1 MQYLSGMKKTI
12 RQKFQEAPDNKSG
25 AILNTDSTSH
35 KVKHEVAPNFLRH
48 VYSES
53 LPDLAKITIA
63 EAEGDYDTIIRYLE
77 GLKEHIEKWIGEL
90 KNESG
95 TYRNI

>member
-1 MQYLSGMKKTI
+1 M
-12 RQKFQEAPDNKSG
+12 FQEALDNKFS
-25 AILNTDSTSH
+25 AIPNTNLTGH
-35 KVKHEVAPNFLRH
+35 KMKHGVAPNFLRH

-53 LPDLAKITIA
+53 VPDLAKITIA
-63 EAEGDYDTIIRYLE
+63 EAEGDYDTIIKYLE
-77 GLKEHIEKWIGEL
+77 SLKEHIEKWIGEL

>member
-1 MQYLSGMKKTI
+1 MKKTV
-12 RQKFQEAPDNKSG
+12 RQMFQEALDNKSS
-25 AILNTDSTSH
+25 AIPNTDSDSH
-35 KVKHEVAPNFLRH
+35 KMKHGVAPNFLRH

-53 LPDLAKITIA
+53 VPDLAKITVA

-77 GLKEHIEKWIGEL
+77 NLKEHIEKWIGEL

-95 TYRNI
+95 TYCF

>member
-1 MQYLSGMKKTI
+1 MKKTA
-12 RQKFQEAPDNKSG
+12 RQMFQEALDNKSS
-25 AILNTDSTSH
+25 ATPNTDEPTGQKIEHPIVS
-35 KVKHEVAPNFLRH
+35 NFLRH

-53 LPDLAKITIA
+53 VPDLARITVA

-77 GLKEHIEKWIGEL
+77 NLKEHIEKWIGEL